1 MARNEG
7 RLAGWFPMRGSWEES
22 VLTWNEQIDLA
33 VRRRRSILS
42 VSKPEMAGLT
52 LKELSPREAEKSTA
66 VS

>member
-1 MARNEG
+1 
-7 RLAGWFPMRGSWEES
+7 MRGSWEES